1 MPNRSRNFRLPN
13 VLAAFGA
20 LLVCVFWLSDFASA
34 ETVEIAPS
42 IADVDLSQSL
52 EVLEDPAGSLSFD
65 QIQSNESDRFI
76 RFAGG
81 TPAYGGN
88 RSVRWARVD
97 VVNPTSVP
105 LVRMIALD
113 QPYYR
118 ELTLFIVNPDGSTIT
133 RALVAGTDR
142 RDVDSTWPDP
152 VFRVTLMPGAT
163 RLLLRIKHH
172 QINFGVHVRTP
183 DAESARQSA
192 LTAFYSSDIVGF
204 ILIFVT
210 SLALIFSTGDR
221 RYVPFAVF
229 VASILLVNSCIWGTI
244 RSVVGQSIGSY
255 GFFLGPIEL
264 SSFSLTWFMRS
275 YLRLRTQL
283 PWANRALM
291 ILQGAIFLQYLL
303 LFVDPA
309 ANSASGPVTL
319 FPFLILS
326 VITLVKMGRQS
337 REAIIF
343 ALGFIPFMVT
353 GTVLTLMFAGFLP
366 HNLETLLIAFVPQG
380 ASIMIFTLGVGMQ
393 IGLEMIERQRRL
405 QASEAALI
413 AANELLE
420 QKVAARTQHL
430 VEAQAQLVQA
440 EKMASLGTLVAGVAH
455 EMNTPMGVALTTTSQ
470 IVRERDNLA
479 SQYKTKTMT
488 REMLDGFLEQT
499 AEGLSIVLANLTR
512 AADLVRSFKQV
523 AADQASEAPR
533 TINLGDYI
541 EDILRN
547 VQPIIRKAS
556 INIELD
562 LQPNLDIEVQS
573 GALAQVITNLVQ
585 NAAVHAFQDIADP
598 RIKISCA
605 REGARIVIR
614 FIDNGQGMSDEVRNK
629 AFDPFFTTKRETGGT
644 GLGLHI
650 VHNLIIGPLQG
661 ELKLNT
667 APGKGTE
674 FIITIPA

>member
-1 MPNRSRNFRLPN
+1 M
-13 VLAAFGA
+13 LA
-20 LLVCVFWLSDFASA
+20 LMFWGSA
-34 ETVEIAPS
+34 RAEAVQIAPS
-42 IADVDLSQSL
+42 ISDIDLSQSL
-52 EVLEDPAGSLSFD
+52 EVLEDPAGLLSFD
-65 QIQSNESDRFI
+65 QIQSSESERFM

-88 RSVRWARVD
+88 YSVRWARVD
-97 VVNPTSVP
+97 LENTSRETMI
-105 LVRMIALD
+105 RMVALD

-118 ELTLFIVNPDGSTIT
+118 ELTLFIVNPDGTTIT

-142 RDVDSTWPDP
+142 RDVDSNWPDP
-152 VFRVTLMPGAT
+152 VFRVSLMQGTT
-163 RLLLRIKHH
+163 RLVLRIKHH
-172 QINFGVHVRTP
+172 QINFGIHVRTA
-183 DAESARQSA
+183 DAESQRQAA
-192 LTAFYSSDIVGF
+192 LTAFYTSDLVGF
-204 ILIFVT
+204 MLIFITV
-210 SLALIFSTGDR
+210 LALIYSTGDR
-221 RYVPFAVF
+221 RFLPFAFF

-244 RSVVGQSIGSY
+244 RSVVGEAIGSY
-255 GFFLGPIEL
+255 GYFLGPLEM
-264 SSFSLTWFMRS
+264 SSFTLTWFMRV
-275 YLRLRTQL
+275 YLRLETQL
-283 PWANRALM
+283 PWGNRAAKIM
-291 ILQGAIFLQYLL
+291 QSAIFAQYLL
-303 LFVDPA
+303 LFIDPA
-309 ANSASGPVTL
+309 ANNLSGPVTL
-319 FPFLILS
+319 IPFLILS
-326 VITLVKMGRQS
+326 TTILVRMGRHS

-343 ALGFIPFMVT
+343 ALGFVPFMVT
-353 GTVLTLMFAGFLP
+353 GSVLVFMFMGLLP
-366 HNLETLLIAFVPQG
+366 HNLTTLLIAFVPQG
-380 ASIMIFTLGVGMQ
+380 VSIMIFTLGLGSQVGT
-393 IGLEMIERQRRL
+393 EMVERQRRL

-470 IVRERDNLA
+470 IIRERDNLA
-479 SQYKTKTMT
+479 SQYKAKTMT
-488 REMLDGFLEQT
+488 REMLDGFLDQA

-556 INIELD
+556 ITIELD
-562 LQPNLDIEVQS
+562 LQADLDIEVQS

-585 NAAVHAFQDIADP
+585 NAALHAFQDIADP

-605 REGARIVIR
+605 REGTRIVIR
-614 FIDNGQGMSDEVRNK
+614 FIDNGQGMTDEVRNK
-629 AFDPFFTTKRETGGT
+629 AFDPFFTTKRGTGGT

-674 FIITIPA
+674 FIITIPG